1 MQGLDGNASFNRMLL
16 IIVEIRGNELGRESE
31 RERERDALSV
41 HCVGTN

>member
-31 RERERDALSV
+31 RERDALSV